1 MTNPTELTIQN
12 VQQMRGMPVYS
23 SEKEQI
29 GKVDTIYVDEDTRIP
44 EWIGIGAGFFGSKRL
59 LVPTQGAVAQGDG
72 VYVHFD
78 KATVESSPNV
88 AGEEIPEET
97 ERSLYDHYGV
107 SYSDDRSDST
117 LPEGRQA
124 DSAATG
130 ADQASMTRSEEELR
144 VGKRQREAGRVR
156 LRKWVETEPVS
167 EEVTLQRETAEVSR
181 EPIDRPASAGEIG
194 EQEVEVTLQTEEP
207 VVEKA
212 TVAKE
217 QVSVKKG
224 TDTTKEKVSGEV
236 RKERIEVDGEDVE
249 RVDK

>member
-1 MTNPTELTIQN
+1 MTDQTELTIQN
-12 VQQMRGMPVYS
+12 LQQLQGMPVYS
-23 SEKEQI
+23 SDKEQI

-44 EWIGIGAGFFGSKRL
+44 EWIGIGVGFFGTKRL
-59 LVPTQGAVAQGDG
+59 LVPTQGAVAQGAA
-72 VYVHFD
+72 VHVRFD

-88 AGEEIPEET
+88 TGEEIPEET

-117 LPEGRQA
+117 LPEGRGA
-124 DSAATG
+124 GSASTR

-167 EEVTLQRETAEVSR
+167 EEVTLRRETAEVSR
-181 EPIDRPASAGEIG
+181 EPINRPASAGEIG
-194 EQEVEVTLQTEEP
+194 EQDVEVTLQTEEP

-224 TDTTKEKVSGEV
+224 TDTTEETVSDEV

-249 RVDK
+249 RVDR

>member
-1 MTNPTELTIQN
+1 MTDPTEFTIQDL
-12 VQQMRGMPVYS
+12 QQLQGMPVYS
-23 SEKEQI
+23 SDKEQI
-29 GKVDTIYVDEDTRIP
+29 GKVDTIYVDETTRIP
-44 EWIGIGAGFFGSKRL
+44 EWIGIGVGFFGSKRL

-72 VYVHFD
+72 VHVRFD
-78 KATVESSPNV
+78 KTTVESSPNV
-88 AGEEIPEET
+88 TGEEIPEET

-107 SYSDDRSDST
+107 SYSDDRSEST
-117 LPEGRQA
+117 LPKGSQTG
-124 DSAATG
+124 SATG
-130 ADQASMTRSEEELR
+130 ADQASMTRSEQELR
-144 VGKRQREAGRVR
+144 VGKRQKEAGRVR

-224 TDTTKEKVSGEV
+224 TKTKKEKVSGEV
-236 RKERIEVDGEDVE
+236 QKERIEVDGEDVE

>member
-1 MTNPTELTIQN
+1 MTDQTELTIQDL
-12 VQQMRGMPVYS
+12 QQLQGMPVYS

-29 GKVDTIYVDEDTRIP
+29 GKVDTIYVDEDTRVP
-44 EWIGIGAGFFGSKRL
+44 EWIGIGVGFFGTKRL

-72 VYVHFD
+72 VQVRFS

-88 AGEEIPEET
+88 AGEEILEET

-117 LPEGRQA
+117 LPEGRQTGTTP
-124 DSAATG
+124 TG

-167 EEVTLQRETAEVSR
+167 EDVTLKRETAEVNR
-181 EPIDRPASAGEIG
+181 EPINRPAAAGEIG

-207 VVEKA
+207 VVTKA

-224 TDTTKEKVSGEV
+224 TETTKEKVSGEV
-236 RKERIEVDGEDVE
+236 QKERIEVDGEDVE
-249 RVDK
+249 RVDR

>member
-1 MTNPTELTIQN
+1 MTDATEFSIENL
-12 VQQMRGMPVYS
+12 QQLQGMPVYS
-23 SEKEQI
+23 SDKEQI
-29 GKVDTIYVDEDTRIP
+29 GKVDTIYVDEDTRVP

-59 LVPTQGAVAQGDG
+59 LVPTQGAMAQSDG
-72 VYVHFD
+72 VHVRFD
-78 KATVESSPNV
+78 KATVESSPDV
-88 AGEEIPEET
+88 AGEEIPEDT

-107 SYSDDRSDST
+107 SYSDERSEST
-117 LPEGRQA
+117 LPEGSQRG
-124 DSAATG
+124 SASTG
-130 ADQASMTRSEEELR
+130 SDQASMTRSEEELR

-181 EPIDRPASAGEIG
+181 EPINRPASAGEIG
-194 EQEVEVTLQTEEP
+194 EQEVEVTLQSEEP

-224 TDTTKEKVSGEV
+224 TDTTKKKVSDEV
-236 RKERIEVDGEDVE
+236 QKERIEVDGEDVE